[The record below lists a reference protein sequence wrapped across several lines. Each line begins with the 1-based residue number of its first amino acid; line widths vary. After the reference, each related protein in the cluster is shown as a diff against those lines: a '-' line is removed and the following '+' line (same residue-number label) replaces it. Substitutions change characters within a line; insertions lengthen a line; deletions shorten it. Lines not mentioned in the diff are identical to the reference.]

1 MGCGGASGW
10 RAGSSARW
18 RGSGASP
25 PPSVREAS
33 PLSKAVSLRAR
44 RGSVDQLPGLE
55 VELYHHQMPADIPC
69 EFSLQTAG
77 QLVQQL
83 GVGELVPSQGREDG
97 RLERLVVALRDG
109 LVDLTRRVF
118 RQYSFGGHSVSA
130 HLCDEQR
137 GPQSTPTD
145 RYLGGVFCRRALSS
159 SSPTS
164 RNVPASAAPKDRA
177 ACFVLARTSGSLA
190 ATSRDEKNFSV
201 ACAISL
207 RALLISSPF
216 VSASASL

>member
-33 PLSKAVSLRAR
+33 PLSQAVSLRAR
-44 RGSVDQLPGLE
+44 RGSFDQLPGLE

-97 RLERLVVALRDG
+97 RLERLVVG
-109 LVDLTRRVF
+109 LGDRLVPFAQRVFGRYHLLLHLLILFLSTRRTG
-118 RQYSFGGHSVSA
+118 RTRIDGAGSA
-130 HLCDEQR
+130 PPPES
-137 GPQSTPTD
+137 G
-145 RYLGGVFCRRALSS
+145 FCRGCNAWT
-159 SSPTS
+159 SPWRRFAQGEQHYGSEGRPPPSRPNPCVGAITS
-164 RNVPASAAPKDRA
+164 DCASPHR
-177 ACFVLARTSGSLA
+177 V
-190 ATSRDEKNFSV
+190 
-201 ACAISL
+201 
-207 RALLISSPF
+207 
-216 VSASASL
+216 